1 MGSFKNNR
9 VVLAVFAILMAVG
22 LMAAYIPM
30 LFPPSGSQNLPPDNA
45 PAADNN
51 YSAQLPQNPAP
62 VATTTVTS
70 TLPAKVLPAQAGSL
84 PDSFSGIQDEQKSL
98 DDINNLLK

>member
-1 MGSFKNNR
+1 MSSFKNNR
-9 VVLAVFAILMAVG
+9 VVLAVFAILMAIG

-30 LFPPSGSQNLPPDNA
+30 LFPPSGSQNVPPDNS
-45 PAADNN
+45 PATDNN
-51 YSAQLPQNPAP
+51 YSAQLPNDSAP

-70 TLPAKVLPAQAGSL
+70 TPPAKALPAQAGSL
-84 PDSFSGIQDEQKSL
+84 PDSFSGIQDEQESL